1 MAECKWVIMFT
12 YVTVSTARQ
21 TIVLDGVS
29 GVRRQIVAGG
39 SSALSARPLVAGV
52 AHEGG
57 QDRVLVWTA
66 SDTHINYV
74 VNGHPWRNTTV
85 IHTSGRTITNGS
97 KA

>member
-1 MAECKWVIMFT
+1 MFIHVIAMI
-12 YVTVSTARQ
+12 RQ

-66 SDTHINYV
+66 SDTHIKYV
-74 VNGHPWRNTTV
+74 VNGHPWRNSTV
-85 IHTSGRTITNGS
+85 IYTSGRTNYKQIKCIVS
-97 KA
+97 QM